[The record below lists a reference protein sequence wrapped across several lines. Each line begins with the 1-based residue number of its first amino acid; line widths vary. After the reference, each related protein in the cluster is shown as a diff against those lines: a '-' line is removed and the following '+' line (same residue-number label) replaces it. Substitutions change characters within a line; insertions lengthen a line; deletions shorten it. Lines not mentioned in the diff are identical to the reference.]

1 MGFNPDCAVAS
12 YCGLKI
18 LAVPTCWDFPILF
31 LEIFMNMPTSQNRFN
46 FVFRY
51 GFLRLATDSTA
62 QSGFNGHRHLERK
75 SDIPKG
81 SEKAIKGFWL
91 PYDPLPMLCAIAQ

>member
-75 SDIPKG
+75 TDIPKG
-81 SEKAIKGFWL
+81 AEKGH
-91 PYDPLPMLCAIAQ
+91 